1 MEIDG
6 IQIKK
11 VASVGAGVIGYSYA
25 LKFAMAG
32 LDVWAQ
38 NRTEESS
45 ELARERV
52 AASLESLVKNGVY
65 TEEESAAIAERIH
78 YTTSIAEAVV
88 GAQFIQESSAEH
100 YEVKWELVKEIEAAA
115 EPDAIVASS
124 TSGLLVTEIAKN
136 AKHPERFC
144 GGHPY
149 NPPHLIPLVEITK
162 GEKTSE
168 ETVER
173 AKAFYTAIGMEPVVL
188 QKEALGFIC
197 NRLQMA
203 LYREV
208 ANLVLSGVCSV
219 EDADKA
225 VTFGPGI
232 RWGIMGPSL
241 VFELGGGKGGVSGLM
256 NHLNDSINL
265 WLEDMADWK
274 SFPPE
279 FAQVAQDGVNAELA
293 ARPAETGNTPE
304 SLAEYRDHMLIEL
317 LKLHKKL

>member
-11 VASVGAGVIGYSYA
+11 AASVGAGVIGYSYA

-52 AASLESLVKNGVY
+52 AASLESLVKNDVY

-78 YTTSIAEAVV
+78 YTTSIAEAVA

-115 EPDAIVASS
+115 NPDAIVASS

-144 GGHPY
+144 GGHPV
-149 NPPHLIPLVEITK
+149 NTEGRAGAAGPDTGAVPGGMPFFAFIRSRTSFTARRRARRPSNAPRRSIRLLVWSRLCCRRRPSALFAT
-162 GEKTSE
+162 GFRWRCTARWRTSCFPACAASKTL
-168 ETVER
+168 TR
-173 AKAFYTAIGMEPVVL
+173 
-188 QKEALGFIC
+188 
-197 NRLQMA
+197 R
-203 LYREV
+203 
-208 ANLVLSGVCSV
+208 
-219 EDADKA
+219 
-225 VTFGPGI
+225 
-232 RWGIMGPSL
+232 
-241 VFELGGGKGGVSGLM
+241 
-256 NHLNDSINL
+256 
-265 WLEDMADWK
+265 
-274 SFPPE
+274 
-279 FAQVAQDGVNAELA
+279 
-293 ARPAETGNTPE
+293 
-304 SLAEYRDHMLIEL
+304 
-317 LKLHKKL
+317 

>member
-1 MEIDG
+1 VEAKDI
-6 IQIKK
+6 K
-11 VASVGAGVIGYSYA
+11 VAASICAGVIGYSYA

-32 LDVWAQ
+32 LEVWAQ
-38 NRTEESS
+38 NRTPESS
-45 ELARERV
+45 AGAKARVRT
-52 AASLESLVKNGVY
+52 SLDSLVQNGVY
-65 TEEESAAIAERIH
+65 TEDEAEEIASRIH
-78 YTTSIAEAVV
+78 YTTSVAEAVKD
-88 GAQFIQESSAEH
+88 AQFIQESSAEH
-100 YEVKWELVKEIEAAA
+100 YEVKWEIVDQIEAAA
-115 EPDAIVASS
+115 SPDAIIASS

-149 NPPHLIPLVEITK
+149 NPPHLIPLVEITR
-162 GEKTSE
+162 GEKTAE
-168 ETVER
+168 ETVQC
-173 AKAFYTAIGMEPVVL
+173 AKAFYQSIGMEPVVL

-208 ANLVLSGVCSV
+208 ANLVMSGVCSV

-256 NHLNDSINL
+256 NHLHDSTTL
-265 WLEDMADWK
+265 WLNDMADWK
-274 SFPPE
+274 EFPAE
-279 FAQVAQDGVNAELA
+279 WSDIAQKGVDEELA
-293 ARPAETGNTPE
+293 HRSPEIGNTPE
-304 SLAEYRDHMLIEL
+304 TLAEYRDHMLIEE
-317 LKLHKKL
+317 LKLHGKL